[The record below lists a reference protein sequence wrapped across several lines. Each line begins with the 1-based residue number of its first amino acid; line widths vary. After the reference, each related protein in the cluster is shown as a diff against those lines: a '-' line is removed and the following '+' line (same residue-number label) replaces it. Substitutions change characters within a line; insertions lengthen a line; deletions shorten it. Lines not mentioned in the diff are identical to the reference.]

1 MVCAVSNHQRR
12 LLHMRRTSC
21 LIHSPLCIAAGVGG
35 LFFALSPVWAQTTTV
50 ACGDTSQL
58 PNPIY
63 LAGSSAFEPILGQLS
78 VQIRAKQGVSV
89 IYSAIASC
97 NGVSAISPP
106 ADLPTPQPLT
116 GTAHYYTLDPTDN
129 TTVMTN
135 SCTLAGNTMASIGVS
150 DVSFESCQSTARP
163 ASLGE
168 WFGPEQA
175 MLIVV
180 PERNVSLTALSS
192 QQAAAIWGCGQQGN
206 QGPFVDETAIQQRS
220 STSGTQ
226 ILVARNIGVPETA
239 FKGQTN
245 ASSTLLVNSLLA
257 VADPQTA
264 IGFVANDF
272 YATKRYVLN
281 SVAFRGI
288 GQKKAYYADSDSV
301 GDDLLNVREG
311 RYMIQGPL
319 HYFAPMTN
327 SAPSGPAATVLNWLT
342 GSVPIDPAD
351 TTSYVRTVASLGDVP
366 QCAMKVRIDKDG
378 GLFSPY
384 TPPVTCDCAFQKAK
398 NLRLSAGTCR
408 VCKTDSD
415 CSGGLRCQTG
425 YCE

>member
-1 MVCAVSNHQRR
+1 
-12 LLHMRRTSC
+12 MRRTSC
-21 LIHSPLCIAAGVGG
+21 LIYSLLPIAAGVGG
-35 LFFALSPVWAQTTTV
+35 LLFALSPALAQTTTI
-50 ACGDTSQL
+50 ACGNTDVL

-63 LAGSSAFEPILGQLS
+63 LAGSSAFEPILGHLA
-78 VQIRAKQGVSV
+78 VQIRAKQGVSI

-106 ADLPTPQPLT
+106 ADLPTPQPLL

-129 TTVMTN
+129 TTVITN
-135 SCTLAGNTMASIGVS
+135 SCSLAGNTMASIGVS

-175 MLIVV
+175 MLIIV

-206 QGPFVDETAIQQRS
+206 QGPFVDESAIQQRS

-226 ILVARNIGVPETA
+226 IMVAKNIGVPETA
-239 FKGQTN
+239 FKGQAN

-272 YATKRYVLN
+272 YATKRNVLN

-288 GQKKAYYADSDSV
+288 GQRKAYYADSDSV
-301 GDDLLNVREG
+301 ADDLLNVREG

-319 HYFAPMTN
+319 HFFAPMTN
-327 SAPSGPAATVLNWLT
+327 GAPSGPAATVLNWLA

-366 QCAMKVRIDKDG
+366 QCAMKVRINKDG
-378 GLFSPY
+378 GLFSSY

-398 NLRLSAGTCR
+398 NLRVPAGSCR
-408 VCKTDSD
+408 VCKADSD

>member
-1 MVCAVSNHQRR
+1 
-12 LLHMRRTSC
+12 MRRTSC
-21 LIHSPLCIAAGVGG
+21 LIHSPLCIAASVGG

-78 VQIRAKQGVSV
+78 VQIRAKQGVSI

-150 DVSFESCQSTARP
+150 DVSFESCQSTVRP

-175 MLIVV
+175 MLIIV

-206 QGPFVDETAIQQRS
+206 QGTFVDETKIQQRS
-220 STSGTQ
+220 PTSGTQ

-239 FKGQTN
+239 FKGKTN
-245 ASSTLLVNSLLA
+245 ASSALLVNSLLA
-257 VADPQTA
+257 VPDPQTA

-272 YATKRYVLN
+272 YATKRNVLN

-301 GDDLLNVREG
+301 VDDLINVREG

-319 HYFAPMTN
+319 HFFAPMTN
-327 SAPSGPAATVLNWLT
+327 GAPSGSAATVLNWLA

-351 TTSYVRTVASLGDVP
+351 TASYVRTVASLGDVP

-398 NLRLSAGTCR
+398 NLRLPAGTCR
-408 VCKTDSD
+408 ACKADSE